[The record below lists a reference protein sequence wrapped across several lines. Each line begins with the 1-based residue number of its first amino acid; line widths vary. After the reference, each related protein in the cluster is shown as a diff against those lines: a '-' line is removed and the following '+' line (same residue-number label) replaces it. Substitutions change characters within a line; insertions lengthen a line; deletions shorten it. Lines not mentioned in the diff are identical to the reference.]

1 MSDFEVINHRLDT
14 AEADIKTL
22 YKKVNDVTLS
32 QVSSNTKLDSMLL
45 TLGEMKESIE
55 FSPLLNVKY
64 WKFYPTVRN
73 ACKRSLG
80 SLKRFSRAWT
90 PFLRQTIIY

>member
-14 AEADIKTL
+14 AEADIKIL

-32 QVSSNTKLDSMLL
+32 QVTSNTKLDSMLL

-55 FSPLLNVKY
+55 TLK
-64 WKFYPTVRN
+64 
-73 ACKRSLG
+73 KRPSWLWG
-80 SLKRFSRAWT
+80 RVIVALIGAICGVLVNT
-90 PFLRQTIIY
+90 FLA

>member
-1 MSDFEVINHRLDT
+1 MSEYEVINHRLDT

-45 TLGEMKESIE
+45 TLGEVKESIE
-55 FSPLLNVKY
+55 TLK
-64 WKFYPTVRN
+64 
-73 ACKRSLG
+73 KRPGWLWDRVIVALVG
-80 SLKRFSRAWT
+80 AVCGVLVNT
-90 PFLRQTIIY
+90 FLS

>member
-1 MSDFEVINHRLDT
+1 MSEYEVINHRLDT
-14 AEADIKTL
+14 AEADIKIL

-55 FSPLLNVKY
+55 TLK
-64 WKFYPTVRN
+64 
-73 ACKRSLG
+73 KRPGWLWDRVVVAIIG
-80 SLKRFSRAWT
+80 AICGVLVNT
-90 PFLRQTIIY
+90 FLA

>member
-1 MSDFEVINHRLDT
+1 MSEYEVIKHRLDT

-45 TLGEMKESIE
+45 TLGEVKESIE
-55 FSPLLNVKY
+55 TLKKRPGWLWDRVIVALVGAVCGVLVNTLL
-64 WKFYPTVRN
+64 
-73 ACKRSLG
+73 S
-80 SLKRFSRAWT
+80 
-90 PFLRQTIIY
+90 